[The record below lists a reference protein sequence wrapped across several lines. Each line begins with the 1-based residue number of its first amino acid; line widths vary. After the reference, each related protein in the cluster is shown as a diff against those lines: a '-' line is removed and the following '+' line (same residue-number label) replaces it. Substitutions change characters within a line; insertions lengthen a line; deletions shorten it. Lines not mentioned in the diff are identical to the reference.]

1 MGNALTV
8 SCEIAGNDELRK
20 LQAFLAPA
28 TYGRA
33 VREGVRYGAASAKP
47 AAAKAI
53 GSRYNLKA
61 ARIKKDIL
69 KPYIKGAT
77 AEIIFRRTPPSLM
90 SFGAKPG
97 TRGHQRG
104 MGRGK
109 GWAKASPR
117 GKSFTFKIL
126 RGGRRISAP
135 DVFVAN
141 FTKKDGEGF
150 SVALRRSRKGKLG
163 YAGSGPSIGSIFA
176 GKSKFGDSIREE
188 VLARIGEQFEVGFK
202 RSLDKQ
208 RAGY

>member
-1 MGNALTV
+1 MGSAMTV
-8 SCEIAGNDELRK
+8 SGEIAGINEIRK

-33 VREGVRYGAASAKP
+33 VREGVKYGAAAAKP

-53 GSRYNLKA
+53 GSRYNIKA

-69 KPYIKGAT
+69 KPYIKGTT
-77 AEIIFRRTPPSLM
+77 AEITFRRTPPSFM
-90 SFGAKPG
+90 SFGGSPG
-97 TRGHQRG
+97 TRGRQPSL
-104 MGRGK
+104 GRGR
-109 GWAKASPR
+109 GWGKASPP
-117 GKSFTFKIL
+117 GKPFTFAIL

-135 DVFVAN
+135 NVFVAS
-141 FTKKDGEGF
+141 FTKADGEGF

-176 GKSKFGDSIREE
+176 GKSKFGDAIRKE

-208 RAGY
+208 KAGY